1 MRYCASVTIARP
13 FADWPWAAPDLSANP
28 LAALLANETSFMSL
42 PDLAKLIFL
51 AAIWGGSFIFM
62 RVAVPEIGAMLT
74 ATLRVGV
81 ASVALVGF
89 AALTGLRMDW
99 RRNLKPYAAV
109 GLTAA
114 AIPFSCFT
122 FAALHLPAAYS
133 AVLNT
138 TAPLFGA
145 LFAVFW
151 LTERLNVRKLSGL
164 ALGIVGVAILV
175 GAGTLTLNLHTL
187 LAAAACLTAAASY
200 AVSSIIVKRLSD
212 QPRRRPIQPLALA
225 TGSLAWG
232 SLIMLPTLPFSLAS
246 GTALAPPSASAWY
259 CVLALALLS
268 SALAQAIFIPL
279 IVRIGPTRAMSV
291 TFLIPL
297 FSMLWGL
304 LFLNEAVQLST
315 LIGAAVVLLAMALV
329 LPASP
334 LRPGPPHVSI

>member
-1 MRYCASVTIARP
+1 MP
-13 FADWPWAAPDLSANP
+13 LS
-28 LAALLANETSFMSL
+28 
-42 PDLAKLIFL
+42 DLAKLIFL

-62 RVAVPEIGAMLT
+62 RVAVPEIGAVLT
-74 ATLRVGV
+74 ATLRVGL

-89 AALTGLRMDW
+89 AALTGVRMDW
-99 RRNLKPYAAV
+99 RRNLKPYALV

-114 AIPFSCFT
+114 ALPFSCFT

-145 LFAVFW
+145 LFAMFW
-151 LTERLNVRKLSGL
+151 LAERLTLRKLGGL

-175 GAGTLTLNLHTL
+175 GAGALALNAHTL

-200 AVSSIIVKRLSD
+200 AVSSIVVKRLGEE
-212 QPRRRPIQPLALA
+212 RRRPPIQPLALA

-232 SLIMLPTLPFSLAS
+232 TLIMLPTTPFSLAA
-246 GTALAPPSASAWY
+246 GLPLPSAPAWY

-304 LFLNEAVQLST
+304 LFLGEAVQLST

-334 LRPGPPHVSI
+334 LKPGPPHALC